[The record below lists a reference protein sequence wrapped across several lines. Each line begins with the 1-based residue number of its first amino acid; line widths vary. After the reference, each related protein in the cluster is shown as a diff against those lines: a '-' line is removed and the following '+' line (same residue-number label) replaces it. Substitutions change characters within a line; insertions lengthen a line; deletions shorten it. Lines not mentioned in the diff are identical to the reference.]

1 MNAAQQGEAGV
12 RVWAGLAGA
21 GLPGLVAGAD
31 RLFFHAALYSNF
43 ARDRAMLD
51 ALDVAMARPEFER
64 CDVVSLDPGTTADWW
79 EEFRGVLRQDMPA
92 ATLQR
97 EFSASAA
104 FLDALAARHPRK
116 VRLYRTAALP
126 LAPILLVGD
135 TILAGH
141 YLHGPVPAPLGLWL
155 ALTADVA
162 DLLERA
168 EDGTGPDG
176 LDPVATGAYRLVCEC
191 VAARTAG
198 RRLA

>member
-1 MNAAQQGEAGV
+1 MNREQENTGV
-12 RVWAGLAGA
+12 RVLAGLAGV

-43 ARDRAMLD
+43 ARDRAMID

-64 CDVVSLDPGTTADWW
+64 CDIVSLDPRTGADWW
-79 EEFRGVLRQDMPA
+79 DEFRGVLRQDMPA

-97 EFSASAA
+97 EFAASAA
-104 FLDALAARHPRK
+104 FLDTLASRHPQK
-116 VRLYRTAALP
+116 VRLYLTAALP

-135 TILAGH
+135 TVLAGH

-155 ALTADVA
+155 AVTADVA
-162 DLLERA
+162 DLLDRA
-168 EDGTGPDG
+168 ETGAGPDG
-176 LDPVATGAYRLVCEC
+176 LPPAAVGAYRLVCEC
-191 VAARTAG
+191 VAARTAA